1 MPRYYF
7 DASED
12 GSFVRDDEGV
22 ELANTRAASDA
33 AAKALGEMAL
43 DVRPGAL
50 RRDLQIEVRDA
61 ERVLLV
67 ATLMLEIARRA

>member
-22 ELANTRAASDA
+22 VLASTSAASDA
-33 AAKALGEMAL
+33 AAKALGEMAI

-67 ATLMLEIARRA
+67 ATLMLEIARKA